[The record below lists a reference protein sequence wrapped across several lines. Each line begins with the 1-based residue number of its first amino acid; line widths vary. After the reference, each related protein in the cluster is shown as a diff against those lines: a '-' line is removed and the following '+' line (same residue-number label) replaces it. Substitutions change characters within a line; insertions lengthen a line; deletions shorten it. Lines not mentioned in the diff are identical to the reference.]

1 MMYNRLTE
9 MAMQKVLVAGAS
21 GHIGRYAAQ
30 AFKQRGWFVRALV
43 RNPEKLKRPGPFGE
57 PALDSVVDEIVTGDA
72 TKPDTL
78 HGIADHID
86 TVFSSMGLRSSKP
99 GMSYHDVDYLG
110 NANILQEAL
119 RHDVRKFIYVSIFKA
134 DEMMEMQIVKA
145 HEDFVQALKDSG
157 IDYSILRP
165 NAYFSDM
172 MQFQKMAASGVIIW
186 PGDGNVSINP
196 IHGEDMGEICVD
208 AAAPG
213 HQEIDIGGPDIFTYK
228 ELFTL
233 AFTTINKEPRIIFIP
248 LWIVK
253 GLHTLIKPLNA
264 RIADMLAFA
273 LAVNE
278 IDNTAPRY
286 GERHM
291 KDFFEEF
298 GGKNLS
304 EK

>member
-1 MMYNRLTE
+1 
-9 MAMQKVLVAGAS
+9 MQKVLVAGSS
-21 GHIGRYAAQ
+21 GYIGRYAAK

-43 RNPEKLKRPGPFGE
+43 RNPEKLKRLGPFGE

-78 HGIADHID
+78 HGIADGID

-99 GMSYHDVDYLG
+99 DLTYHDVDYLG
-110 NANILQEAL
+110 NINILQEAL

-134 DEMMEMQIVKA
+134 DEMIEMKIVKA

-186 PGDGNVSINP
+186 SGDGKVRINP

-253 GLHTLIKPLNA
+253 GLHTFMKPLNA

-273 LAVNE
+273 IAVNE
-278 IDNTAPRY
+278 IDNAAPRY
-286 GERHM
+286 GKLHM
-291 KDFFEEF
+291 KDFFEGF
-298 GGKNLS
+298 GGKTLQN
-304 EK
+304 KFY

>member
-1 MMYNRLTE
+1 MK
-9 MAMQKVLVAGAS
+9 KVLVAGAS
-21 GHIGRYAAQ
+21 GYIGRYAAQ
-30 AFKQRGWFVRALV
+30 AFKQRGWFVRAFV
-43 RNPEKLKRPGPFGE
+43 QDSEKLKRSGPFGE
-57 PALDSVVDEIVTGDA
+57 PALDGLADEIVTGDA

-78 HGIADHID
+78 HDIADGID

-99 GMSYHDVDYLG
+99 GLTYHDVDFLG
-110 NANILQEAL
+110 NINILQEAM
-119 RHDVRKFIYVSIFKA
+119 RHDVHKFIYVSIFKA
-134 DEMMEMQIVKA
+134 AEMIEMQIVKA
-145 HEDFVQALKDSG
+145 HEDFVQALKNSG

-172 MQFQKMAASGVIIW
+172 TQFQKMAASGVIVW
-186 PGDGNVSINP
+186 PGDGSLTINP

-233 AFTTINKEPRIIFIP
+233 AFTSINKQPRIIFIP
-248 LWIVK
+248 LWIVQ
-253 GLHTLIKPLNA
+253 GLHTLIKPLNV

-273 LAVNE
+273 IAVNT
-278 IDNTAPRY
+278 IDNAAPRY
-286 GERHM
+286 GKLHM

-298 GGKNLS
+298 ARNNLS
-304 EK
+304 D

>member
-1 MMYNRLTE
+1 MK
-9 MAMQKVLVAGAS
+9 KVLVAGAS
-21 GHIGRYAAQ
+21 GYIGRYAAQ
-30 AFKQRGWFVRALV
+30 AFKQREWFVRAFV
-43 RNPEKLKRPGPFGE
+43 QDSEKLKRPGPFRE
-57 PALDSVVDEIVTGDA
+57 PALDGVVDEIVTGDA

-78 HGIADHID
+78 HDIADGID

-99 GMSYHDVDYLG
+99 GLTYHDVDFLG
-110 NANILQEAL
+110 NINILQEAM
-119 RHDVRKFIYVSIFKA
+119 RHDVHKFIYVSIFKA
-134 DEMMEMQIVKA
+134 AEMIEMQIVKA
-145 HEDFVQALKDSG
+145 HEDFVQALKNSG

-172 MQFQKMAASGVIIW
+172 IQFQKMAASGVIVW
-186 PGDGNVSINP
+186 PGDGSLTINP

-233 AFTTINKEPRIIFIP
+233 AFTSINKQPRIIFIP
-248 LWIVK
+248 LWIVQ
-253 GLHTLIKPLNA
+253 GLHTLIKPLNV

-273 LAVNE
+273 IAVNT
-278 IDNTAPRY
+278 IDNAAPRY
-286 GERHM
+286 GKRHM

-298 GGKNLS
+298 RGKNFAD
-304 EK
+304 

>member
-1 MMYNRLTE
+1 MKR
-9 MAMQKVLVAGAS
+9 VLVAGAS
-21 GHIGRYAAQ
+21 GYIGRYAAQ
-30 AFKQRGWFVRALV
+30 AFKQREWFVRAFV
-43 RNPEKLKRPGPFGE
+43 QDSEKLKRPGPFGE
-57 PALDSVVDEIVTGDA
+57 PALDGLADEIVTGDA

-78 HGIADHID
+78 HDIADGID
-86 TVFSSMGLRSSKP
+86 AVFSSMGLRSSKP
-99 GMSYHDVDYLG
+99 DLTYHDVDFLG
-110 NANILQEAL
+110 NINILQEAL

-134 DEMMEMQIVKA
+134 DEMIEMKIVKA

-157 IDYSILRP
+157 IDYSVLRP

-186 PGDGNVSINP
+186 PGDGSLTINP

-213 HQEIDIGGPDIFTYK
+213 HQDIDIGGPDIFTYK

-233 AFTTINKEPRIIFIP
+233 AFTTINKQPRIIFIP
-248 LWIVK
+248 LWIVQ

-273 LAVNE
+273 IAVNT
-278 IDNTAPRY
+278 IDNAAPRY
-286 GERHM
+286 GKLHM
-291 KDFFEEF
+291 KDFFEDYAK
-298 GGKNLS
+298 KNFS
-304 EK
+304 D